1 MKKIVLVLAVII
13 GILCINKTEKVIIH
27 NINDNRF
34 IKFSKM
40 LEIAQEEGFDYIVTG
55 HYARVCYDE
64 NSDKQINSIDEY
76 FLNLGSIKD
85 KL

>member
-1 MKKIVLVLAVII
+1 MITKHDLGLYKELFKKANTLL
-13 GILCINKTEKVIIH
+13 G
-27 NINDNRF
+27 
-34 IKFSKM
+34 
-40 LEIAQEEGFDYIVTG
+40 
-55 HYARVCYDE
+55 YDE